1 MKKNMTFLMLMLSA
15 LVSFTACSSD
25 DDGDGLGNK
34 DAGSENT
41 TDVAVTGA
49 VQESGVQ
56 SLVLTGYVNEGL
68 IPTSGYGTKM
78 GIQYGRTNDSYDPN
92 SISWGGKVYVTNLE
106 GRKMTVKLTGM
117 ASNHQWRYRTFV
129 YVDGRYYFGE
139 TKTAST
145 KDFTNIVTAGSASDV
160 TDRSA
165 VVTCT
170 LDLGKAT
177 WKDEGFHDSQAEPTV
192 GVVCTTDKTLLNDA
206 YLNKDD
212 FRGLQTSFEYFPR
225 LQNTE
230 FTCTFSFL
238 KPNTTYYYCA
248 YTCVGYM
255 YHVGPVMSFTTSGLS
270 VK

>member
-68 IPTSGYGTKM
+68 IHYSGSGLKM
-78 GIQYGRTNDSYDPN
+78 GIQYGRTNDDYDPN
-92 SISWGGKVYVTNLE
+92 SIKWGGKEYVTNLE

-145 KDFTNIVTAGSASDV
+145 KDFSNITTTGTVSNTTPYSAE
-160 TDRSA
+160 
-165 VVTCT
+165 VTCSVNT
-170 LDLGKAT
+170 EKAT
-177 WKDEGFHDSQAEPTV
+177 WAEEDFDYMAEPEV
-192 GVVCTTDKTLLNDA
+192 GVVWAEEKDLLSDEQLND
-206 YLNKDD
+206 YEFRRFEKSSNKLFQLQDNE
-212 FRGLQTSFEYFPR
+212 FICTIHGLS
-225 LQNTE
+225 
-230 FTCTFSFL
+230 
-238 KPNTTYYYCA
+238 PNTTYYYCA

-255 YHVGPVMSFTTSGLS
+255 YHVGPVMSFTTSGSS